1 MDSVSGQASAVLA
14 PDAYLDHLRAA
25 CRKRLRDDAAGDLR
39 VACDMATIDPRPI
52 DPMEPLSNRGRR
64 EVAWPSDAWSSI
76 TFDLNGAV
84 RSAMDREP
92 RPFPTA
98 FVEYVA
104 FLHLELCAREE
115 PASGIQPGVLA
126 LPLVA
131 AARSGE
137 SPTAFRR
144 YVLGWRARA
153 GSLPWNDPSMAFAA
167 SLVVALGSADDALL
181 GSSVRR
187 HREALGEANES
198 GRGRFRDLVS
208 PHDRP
213 VWRDAVEHAPKDALA
228 WAAAILR

>member
-1 MDSVSGQASAVLA
+1 MDSVSGDASAVLA

-25 CRKRLRDDAAGDLR
+25 CRKRLRDDAASALR
-39 VACDMATIDPRPI
+39 AAADVATIDPRPI

-84 RSAMDREP
+84 RSAKDREP

-167 SLVVALGSADDALL
+167 SLVVALGSTDDALL
-181 GSSVRR
+181 GSSVRL
-187 HREALGEANES
+187 HRTALSEADAS
-198 GRGRFRDLVS
+198 GSGRFRDRVS
-208 PHDRP
+208 SHDRAM
-213 VWRDAVEHAPKDALA
+213 WREALERSSRDAIA
-228 WAAAILR
+228 WGSAFLR